1 MMFDEQK
8 NLSLTFMKSG
18 ASHGHCATDEYS
30 PPTESGAPVEAFPHS

>member
-18 ASHGHCATDEYS
+18 ASHGHCATAEYS
-30 PPTESGAPVEAFPHS
+30 PPIESEAPDVAIPHS